1 MLTQLYIRD
10 FTIVE
15 RLELVFERGFTVLTG
30 ETGAGKSILVDA
42 LAFALGVRADS
53 AVIRHGCR
61 QAEIIASFELAAQS
75 GAARWLAEREL
86 FADGECVLRRLLDT
100 DKASRGFING
110 RPVPIQML
118 RELGEYLV
126 DIHGQHEYQS
136 MLRRDG
142 QRALLDDFAGLGQ
155 EIDTLG
161 GHYTAL
167 KALEAQRQDLSER
180 SADRAARIELLRF
193 QVQELEG
200 LGLSSEE
207 IERLDEEQR
216 RLAHG
221 AELLAGLQEIM
232 HSLYDDERS
241 SAASVLARAIQ
252 RLEQLSPYD
261 SRLSALAGLLGEA
274 SIRID
279 ETANELHHYV
289 DRLDLDPQRL
299 QQVEQ
304 QLSLVHDVARKHRVR
319 PPELPSVLTRLQAE
333 LTSLGDADLSIAR
346 IEEELSAHRQA
357 YAELATRVSQRR
369 KTAAAK
375 LTEQTSALMQEL
387 GMAGGQFS
395 IELTALPEGE
405 ISATGLE
412 RVEFLVSANPGQP
425 LRALAKVASGG
436 ELSRISLALHVATAR
451 SARIPVLIFDEVD
464 VGIGGRVAEIV
475 GQKLRDLGRTREVL
489 CITHLAQVAALG
501 DLHLR
506 VSKATKA
513 ARTFAQVRLLS
524 ESERVAEIARM
535 IGGIKISQQTLEHAQ
550 DMLARAG
557 TGDRVSA

>member
-15 RLELVFERGFTVLTG
+15 QLELVFERGFTVLTG

-42 LAFALGVRADS
+42 LAFALGARADS

-61 QAEIIASFELAAQS
+61 QAEIIASFALAPQS

-86 FADGECVLRRLLDT
+86 FADGECVLRRLLEA

-126 DIHGQHEYQS
+126 DIHGQDEYQS
-136 MLRRDG
+136 LLRRDG
-142 QRALLDDFAGLGQ
+142 QRALLDDFAGLG
-155 EIDTLG
+155 EKIEALAE
-161 GHYTAL
+161 HYTAL
-167 KALEAQRQDLSER
+167 NALEARRQELSER
-180 SADRAARIELLRF
+180 SAERAARIKLLRY
-193 QVQELEG
+193 QAQELEG
-200 LGLSSEE
+200 LGLSSED
-207 IERLDEEQR
+207 IEALDEEQR

-221 AELLAGLQEIM
+221 AELLAGLQEITQA
-232 HSLYDDERS
+232 LYDDERH
-241 SAASVLARAIQ
+241 SAAGVLSRAIQ
-252 RLEQLSPYD
+252 RLEQLSSYD
-261 SRLSALAGLLGEA
+261 GRLAELAGLLGEA
-274 SIRID
+274 SIRVD
-279 ETANELHHYV
+279 EAAKELHHYV

-299 QQVEQ
+299 QRVEQ
-304 QLSLVHDVARKHRVR
+304 QLSLLHDVARKHRVR
-319 PPELPSVLTRLQAE
+319 AQELPSVLARLQTELAE
-333 LTSLGDADLSIAR
+333 LGDADLSAGR
-346 IEEELSAHRQA
+346 IEEELGAHRRA
-357 YAELATRVSQRR
+357 YAELAAGVSQTRR
-369 KTAAAK
+369 AAAAK
-375 LTEQTSALMQEL
+375 LAEQTSALMQEL
-387 GMAGGQFS
+387 GMPGGQFAV
-395 IELTALPEGE
+395 ELTALQAGE
-405 ISATGLE
+405 FTATGLE

-425 LRALAKVASGG
+425 LRALAKVVSGG
-436 ELSRISLALHVATAR
+436 ELSRISLALHVVTAR

-475 GQKLRDLGRTREVL
+475 GQKLRALGRAREVL

-506 VSKATKA
+506 VAKTTKGS
-513 ARTFAQVRLLS
+513 RTFAQVRVLS